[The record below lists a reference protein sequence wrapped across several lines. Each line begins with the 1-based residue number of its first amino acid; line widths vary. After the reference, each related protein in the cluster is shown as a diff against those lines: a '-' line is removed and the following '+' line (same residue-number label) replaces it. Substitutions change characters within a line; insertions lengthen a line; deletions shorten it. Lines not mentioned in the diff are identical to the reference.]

1 MGRPLQGRV
10 LNSLMF
16 GLGCLKMCRLL
27 WLASAECGAVVSAV
41 GRASAHRPACPC
53 FTVVAACCCF
63 GGLKPTLLC
72 LRLLPHRCRL
82 NHLNRVF
89 LFVLSIRRH
98 IFRFPHAAAECG
110 SVVSAVGW
118 ASAHRPACP
127 CFAVVSVC
135 RCFGGLKPTL
145 LCLRLPLHRC
155 RLNHPNRVFLFVLSI
170 RRHIFRFPHA
180 AAECGS
186 VVSAVGWASAHR
198 PACPCFA
205 VVSVCRCFGV
215 LKPTLP
221 EGKQLFAVIF
231 VLFAAQGDFVWQTFA
246 DGVGQGVEF
255 V

>member
-1 MGRPLQGRV
+1 
-10 LNSLMF
+10 MF

-27 WLASAECGAVVSAV
+27 WSASAECGAVVSAV
-41 GRASAHRPACPC
+41 GWASAHRPACPC
-53 FTVVAACCCF
+53 FTVVAACRCF

-82 NHLNRVF
+82 NHPNRVF
-89 LFVLSIRRH
+89 LFILSIYRH

-110 SVVSAVGW
+110 AVVSAVGR

-145 LCLRLPLHRC
+145 LCLRLLPHRC

-170 RRHIFRFPHA
+170 YRHIFRFPHA
-180 AAECGS
+180 SAECGA

-198 PACPCFA
+198 PACRCFA
-205 VVSVCRCFGV
+205 VVSVCCCFGG

-221 EGKQLFAVIF
+221 KGKQLFAVIF
-231 VLFAAQGDFVWQTFA
+231 VLFSAQGDFVRQALA